1 MPKVDDPIAFEGRF
15 GFVVRQ
21 DDDRLAASFSFETKE
36 DSEAAHQKMKEIL
49 AKCQK
54 VMGYA

>member
-15 GFVVRQ
+15 GFLVRQ
-21 DDDRLAASFSFETKE
+21 DDNRVVAGFSFETKE
-36 DSEAAHQKMKEIL
+36 DADAAHQKMREIL

-54 VMGYA
+54 VTGPA